1 MLKEEPFDIG
11 GTRLDISDC
20 ITDDM
25 IGRIKGLNAALGSK
39 DDPLY
44 ERYAAYRDE
53 IDHADLIII
62 DANSL
67 NRSSIMNLDLS
78 GDTSGV
84 KELAADF
91 FQLIEDTLQ
100 LAFGDDINCYDER
113 EDDAM
118 EGFSNWGKTDFSILT
133 DGVY

>member
-1 MLKEEPFDIG
+1 
-11 GTRLDISDC
+11 
-20 ITDDM
+20 
-25 IGRIKGLNAALGSK
+25 
-39 DDPLY
+39 
-44 ERYAAYRDE
+44 
-53 IDHADLIII
+53 
-62 DANSL
+62 
-67 NRSSIMNLDLS
+67 MNLDLS